1 MSEPVMTDQ
10 DVVAL
15 VRKEFERKIAN
26 YCKKHGI
33 ESLEDQDEEDVV
45 IDPADDDDEMGKRTP
60 ATGKKPEGLEVS
72 TLMNSIGLR
81 IAHKDS
87 GLEYYIREVYPSQR
101 LIDLE
106 SPEGTRFQVDFEE
119 IEQDYKLG

>member
-10 DVVAL
+10 DVIAL
-15 VRKEFERKIAN
+15 VRKEFERKIAD
-26 YCKKHGI
+26 YCNKHGI
-33 ESLEDQDEEDVV
+33 EVPEDQEEEDVV
-45 IDPADDDDEMGKRTP
+45 VDPDDSDQMGARKP
-60 ATGKKPEGLEVS
+60 PTGKKPENIS
-72 TLMNSIGLR
+72 IPSIMNSPGLR

-87 GLEYYIREVYPSQR
+87 GLEYYVREVYPSQR

-119 IEQDYKLG
+119 IEKDYRLG